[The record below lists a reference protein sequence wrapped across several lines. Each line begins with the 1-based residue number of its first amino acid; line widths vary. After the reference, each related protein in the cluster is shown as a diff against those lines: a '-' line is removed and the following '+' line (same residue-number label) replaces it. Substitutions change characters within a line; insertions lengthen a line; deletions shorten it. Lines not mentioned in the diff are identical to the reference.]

1 MLVDMTQLLKEAK
14 QGKYALGA
22 FNVHNLETT
31 LAVVRGAVAARSPL
45 ILQISES
52 TMKYGGLKIMT
63 AIVEIVARE
72 EAKNIPVAL
81 HLDHGKSFRTV
92 AACIQAGFSSI
103 MIDASE
109 LPINENIILTKQT
122 VDYAHRKDVIA
133 QGELGIVKGL
143 EEGSTADREKG
154 MTDPEEAKHFVEQ
167 TGVDTLAVAIGNV
180 HGIVKIK
187 KGNPGLNINRLR
199 QISKIIPHTPLV
211 LHGASGLGSGQLQ
224 EAIKNGI
231 GIVNFNTEL
240 KVNFTEKLRMT
251 LSTNKDLFD
260 PRDYMRPSI
269 ESLQQLVSQKLEI
282 LGSAGCVG

>member
-1 MLVDMTQLLKEAK
+1 MLVDMTQLLQEAK

-45 ILQISES
+45 VLQISES

-109 LPINENIILTKQT
+109 LPMNENIILTKQA

-133 QGELGIVKGL
+133 QGELGVVKGL
-143 EEGSTADREKG
+143 EEGSHEDRERA
-154 MTDPEEAKHFVEQ
+154 MTDPQEAAHFVDQ
-167 TGVDTLAVAIGNV
+167 TGVDTLAVAVGNV

-187 KGNPGLNINRLR
+187 KGNPGLNIERLKE
-199 QISKIIPHTPLV
+199 ISKAIPHTPLV
-211 LHGASGLGSGQLQ
+211 LHGASGLGAAQLK
-224 EAIKNGI
+224 EAIENGI

-240 KVNFTEKLRMT
+240 KVTFTGRLRET
-251 LSTNKDLFD
+251 LSTNEDLFD

-269 ESLQQLVSQKLEI
+269 ESLQQLVAQKLEI
-282 LGSAGCVG
+282 LGSAGTAG

>member
-1 MLVDMTQLLKEAK
+1 MTQLLQEAK
-14 QGKYALGA
+14 RGEYALGA

-31 LAVVRGAVAARSPL
+31 LAVIRGAAIARSP
-45 ILQISES
+45 IVIQISES
-52 TMKYGGLKIMT
+52 TIKYGGLKIMT
-63 AIVEIVARE
+63 TMAEIVARE

-109 LPINENIILTKQT
+109 LPVNENIILTKQA
-122 VDYAHRKDVIA
+122 VDYAHRKDVAA
-133 QGELGIVKGL
+133 QGELGVVKGL
-143 EEGSTADREKG
+143 EEASQSEREKG
-154 MTDPEEAKHFVEQ
+154 MTDPKEAKHFVEQ
-167 TGVDTLAVAIGNV
+167 TEVDTLAVAIGNV

-187 KGNPGLNINRLR
+187 KGNPGLNIERLQ
-199 QISKIIPHTPLV
+199 QIAKAIPETPLV
-211 LHGASGLGSGQLQ
+211 LHGASGLGPAQLK

-240 KVNFTEKLRMT
+240 KINFTEKLRST
-251 LSTNKDLFD
+251 LSNNKDLFD

-269 ESLQQLVSQKLEI
+269 ESLQKLVSEKLEI
-282 LGSAGCVG
+282 LGSAGTAG